1 MRENKIKEAAVTGV
15 TAALLLWFIVSSYE
29 MVNLRG
35 EIRQLRVE
43 LHDCNSR

>member
-1 MRENKIKEAAVTGV
+1 MRENKIERIAVTTV
-15 TAALLLWFIVSSYE
+15 VVALLLWFVVSTFE
-29 MVNLRG
+29 MVNLKG

>member
-1 MRENKIKEAAVTGV
+1 MRENKIKK
-15 TAALLLWFIVSSYE
+15 TAITTVIVVLLLWFVVSTFE